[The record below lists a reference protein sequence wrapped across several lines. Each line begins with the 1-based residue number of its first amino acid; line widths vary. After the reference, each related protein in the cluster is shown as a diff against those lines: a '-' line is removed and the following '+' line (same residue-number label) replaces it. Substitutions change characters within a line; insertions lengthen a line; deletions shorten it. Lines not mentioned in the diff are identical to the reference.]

1 MKKTL
6 RYILYAAAII
16 AIAASCAKEPNGYV
30 VDKTAVVLEAF
41 GPNPVLRGNTLSFVG
56 QNLDKITSVTLG
68 GENVVVTEL
77 LEQTAGGFKITVPS
91 ETEAGVL
98 VLTYPGGTITTKT
111 ELTFTEPFYITKA
124 EAASSPLKPGDIIT
138 ITGDYLNNIVGM
150 GFAANQDAFTASE
163 DFESQTRY
171 KIEAPVARGA
181 VSGKIFIQDGN
192 GNQLYSEESFEIVQP
207 TVATASPETVRP
219 GDKVTITGTL
229 FTSVDEV
236 SFPGCSAIVAD
247 DFEELTDTKIVVTV
261 PFTVQDGAVSLT
273 TAAGDKIE
281 TTNAITVAMPSE
293 LAVAA
298 EDVFKAGHNVTITG
312 TNLDLVT
319 GVAFGEASV
328 EFSNDGSKIVTA
340 IPASAVDGPLTLTT
354 ASGKTIDTEAI
365 TLVKPVISA
374 VSPASIVAGNDIT
387 VTGTD
392 LDLVTSVALAGTS
405 LEFDAVSDTEITVHT
420 TATVTSGTIVVKAA
434 NGDSAES
441 TAIEV
446 TYDALIIVSSLTS
459 PASVGEPVV
468 MEGSNFNLIETIYF
482 GETKVTG
489 YVERTDTRFEF
500 LIPADLETGTY
511 NPKFVLFNGD
521 EEFCSYSV
529 EVKGA
534 ITTVVVW
541 EGETDLGDSWG
552 TTVNLSWDNRGVL
565 KDIPNGAILHID
577 YEIKQTNPD
586 KGPQLKIMDGNWVVL
601 EGFPANEWGCVDM
614 TAGSTSYP
622 ITLTAADVQK
632 LYSTGLV
639 VAGQSVIIK
648 KVYYT
653 YENSGVEPVKPSDI
667 MLNDY
672 EKHGGHDWSWDG
684 SWSGCAEAKEED
696 GNHFLEVTS
705 ESVNAWIINCN
716 HFADYAPALPEG
728 EDISNYQVKIDIFIP
743 SGWAQDGTCKVQL
756 VLGGSWIWWG
766 ETFLAGVTGNGKWAT
781 YTFEHGQS
789 GTINLS
795 GDTNGLFVD
804 GTSVQAFP
812 VGMKFDNFRLSHK

>member
-1 MKKTL
+1 MKKTV

-77 LEQTAGGFKITVPS
+77 LEQTAAGFKVTVPT
-91 ETEAGVL
+91 ETEVGVL

-229 FTSVDEV
+229 FTSVDAV

-340 IPASAVDGPLTLTT
+340 IPASAADGPLTLTT

-446 TYDALIIVSSLTS
+446 TYDALINVSSLTS

-468 MEGSNFNLIETIYF
+468 MEGSNFNLIEAIYF

-534 ITTVVVW
+534 VTVTTIW
-541 EGETDLGDSWG
+541 EGSW
-552 TTVNLSWDNRGVL
+552 NC
-565 KDIPNGAILHID
+565 
-577 YEIKQTNPD
+577 
-586 KGPQLKIMDGNWVVL
+586 GNWGGNQDL
-601 EGFPANEWGCVDM
+601 AWGSYDWSTVRPGSILRFYLTQDETAGWWQVELRHGQDWGNMPEHIHVDM
-614 TAGSTSYP
+614 TSGQTVVEVEMSKANLDDIIANGGLIITGCNYTLEKVELVVPTPEKQTIWEGSWNCGNWGGNQDLAWGKYDWTTVFPGST
-622 ITLTAADVQK
+622 LTFYLTQDETAGWWQVELRHGQDWGNLPEHIHVDM
-632 LYSTGLV
+632 
-639 VAGQSVIIK
+639 VAGQTEVQVELSKANLDDIVANGGLIITGCNYTLE
-648 KVYYT
+648 KV
-653 YENSGVEPVKPSDI
+653 
-667 MLNDY
+667 
-672 EKHGGHDWSWDG
+672 
-684 SWSGCAEAKEED
+684 
-696 GNHFLEVTS
+696 
-705 ESVNAWIINCN
+705 
-716 HFADYAPALPEG
+716 
-728 EDISNYQVKIDIFIP
+728 
-743 SGWAQDGTCKVQL
+743 
-756 VLGGSWIWWG
+756 VL
-766 ETFLAGVTGNGKWAT
+766 
-781 YTFEHGQS
+781 Q
-789 GTINLS
+789 
-795 GDTNGLFVD
+795 
-804 GTSVQAFP
+804 
-812 VGMKFDNFRLSHK
+812 